1 MAVELAGGVWWLD
14 LGRVNAYVH
23 AAGDETVLVDAGF
36 PWRADALRAELA
48 DAGHDPAD
56 VDRVLL
62 THYDLDH
69 VGGLARL
76 AVDAPVHLG
85 AADAA
90 VLRGERRP
98 PLASRKGLVQR
109 ATGPLVGPPPAD
121 VRDVGDG
128 EVVAGLR
135 AHHTPGHTP
144 GHVAFVDENRGV
156 AFLGDLVRSTGARL
170 APSRWLMSA
179 DAGAVRRSIRRLVV
193 EGVDFD
199 VAAVGHGRPLRE
211 GGSRAL
217 ARLVA

>member
-1 MAVELAGGVWWLD
+1 MAVELVPGVWWLD
-14 LGRVNAYVH
+14 LRGVNAYVH
-23 AAGDETVLVDAGF
+23 AAGGETVLVDAGF
-36 PWRADALRAELA
+36 PWQADALRAELA
-48 DAGHDPAD
+48 DAGLGPDD
-56 VDRVLL
+56 VDRALL
-62 THYDLDH
+62 THYDVDH

-76 AVDAPVHLG
+76 RLDVPVHAG

-90 VLRGERRP
+90 VLRGERSP
-98 PLASRKGLVQR
+98 SLTSRKGLLQR
-109 ATGPLVGPPPAD
+109 ALGPLVGPPPAD
-121 VRDVGDG
+121 VRDVADG
-128 EVVAGLR
+128 EVVAGMR

-144 GHVAFVDENRGV
+144 GHVAFVDGDRGV

-170 APSRWLMSA
+170 APSRWLLSA
-179 DAGAVRRSIRRLVV
+179 DSGAVRRSVRRLVV